1 MTRLH
6 HTLSLAL
13 CFTICSGFV
22 FAKKELEKG
31 KKLDPLSGKDPM
43 KLISDLMRK
52 VEQEL
57 ASNKTNDDAQLPEE
71 RALEILHNLIKA
83 AEQQQEQNKQQSQQ
97 QKQQNQKKQK
107 NQQQKNQQQKKQQS
121 QKKQDQN
128 KQKKKKQDDK
138 QNPSTKKKAAKGQS
152 EGGQGKLGAQGGE
165 WGSMPPQ
172 IRRELIDTM
181 HENLPEKYKELLK
194 LYYKELSESQK

>member
-6 HTLSLAL
+6 YILSLAL
-13 CFTICSGFV
+13 YFTVCSGFV
-22 FAKKELEKG
+22 FAKKELEKD
-31 KKLDPLSGKDPM
+31 KKLDPLSDNDPI

-71 RALEILHNLIKA
+71 RALEILHELIKA
-83 AEQQQEQNKQQSQQ
+83 AEQQQEQNKQQK
-97 QKQQNQKKQK
+97 QKQKKQK

-128 KQKKKKQDDK
+128 KQKKKQQDDK
-138 QNPSTKKKAAKGQS
+138 QNPSTKKKAVKGQS
-152 EGGQGKLGAQGGE
+152 EGDQGKLGVEGGE

-181 HENLPEKYKELLK
+181 HENLPEKYKDLLK